1 MQLFSSIFFL
11 SLLSLLGGLG
21 SKAAPSTSLP
31 VGSDPQGIIQPS
43 RMPVALENST
53 RDRPTPGYPA
63 AAPPEPS
70 KTPPP
75 RPSLSGSPETPV
87 PAQLT
92 SSVTESQDALQ
103 TSPSKAT
110 LPGSSEIP
118 KPDLTAISQTGSP
131 DTQKPNPFKT
141 SSSESPRAEHTDPT
155 PTTHQDSPEIPKG
168 GTPQISP
175 GEGPKIPSPGPTQLL
190 SFTSRETYDP
200 GANRTL
206 NSASLPTTHADPTD
220 TPQSAFI
227 THSNPTDTP
236 QTQFPTT
243 TNQSATEMAVNSDLE
258 ITTGLPTHPTAAF
271 REEATT
277 SSEPGSSPSPESPA
291 VTRNATPGLPTSDP
305 LETKELNIPQN
316 SGPKGPDIPPPS
328 ARIAGPPAPPEHP
341 NQVAPGMPQAPQKH
355 SRGETVNTIIVVE
368 RVKETGVTLVSR
380 PRGSISGSLCLFF
393 AGTGMLIG
401 IFLLLWCLY
410 RRASRHRSFAHHRL
424 QDSGDEPVLHLDAP
438 KDPLDLYFYAPDAWV
453 PSHIPT
459 HQPPP
464 TPPPPPKLP
473 PPPRGPQRLEALS
486 PAALSP
492 NFL

>member
-1 MQLFSSIFFL
+1 MQHFSPFFFL
-11 SLLSLLGGLG
+11 LLLLFLLDGLG

-31 VGSDPQGIIQPS
+31 VGSDPQEIIQPS

-53 RDRPTPGYPA
+53 RDRPAPGFPA

-75 RPSLSGSPETPV
+75 RPRLSGSPETPV

-92 SSVTESQDALQ
+92 VTESQDALQ

-110 LPGSSEIP
+110 LPESPEVP
-118 KPDLTAISQTGSP
+118 KPDLTAVSQSGSP
-131 DTQKPNPFKT
+131 GTQKPNPFKT
-141 SSSESPRAEHTDPT
+141 SPSESPKAEHTDPA
-155 PTTHQDSPEIPKG
+155 PTTHQDSPEI
-168 GTPQISP
+168 
-175 GEGPKIPSPGPTQLL
+175 PKIPSPGPTQLL
-190 SFTSRETYDP
+190 SSTARETYDP
-200 GANRTL
+200 GTNRTL
-206 NSASLPTTHADPTD
+206 SSALLPTTHADPTE
-220 TPQSAFI
+220 TPQSAFFI
-227 THSNPTDTP
+227 THSTPTDIP

-243 TNQSATEMAVNSDLE
+243 TNQNATEMAVTSALG
-258 ITTGLPTHPTAAF
+258 ITSGLPTQPTAAF

-277 SSEPGSSPSPESPA
+277 SREPGLSPSPESPA
-291 VTRNATPGLPTSDP
+291 ATQIATPGLPTSDP
-305 LETKELNIPQN
+305 LGTKELNIPQN

-328 ARIAGPPAPPEHP
+328 ARIAGPPAPPDHP
-341 NQVAPGMPQAPQKH
+341 NQVAPGVLQAPQKH

-424 QDSGDEPVLHLDAP
+424 RDSGDEPGKCLLTP
-438 KDPLDLYFYAPDAWV
+438 EGPNGSGPRPCPDLGQ
-453 PSHIPT
+453 PSKEHRHTP
-459 HQPPP
+459 H
-464 TPPPPPKLP
+464 TPPG
-473 PPPRGPQRLEALS
+473 RGLEGRLS
-486 PAALSP
+486 G
-492 NFL
+492 